1 MMLGVTA
8 LLARMRNVCRMR
20 NVSMCSAPG
29 SALEAASRAAR
40 QAAILWA
47 MILGVSAA
55 DRIMCNIFMC
65 SATGSALEAS
75 SYEYNIKLNTNVG
88 H

>member
-1 MMLGVTA
+1 MILGVTA
-8 LLARMRNVCRMR
+8 LLVCRMR
-20 NVSMCSAPG
+20 NVSMCSSLG
-29 SALEAASRAAR
+29 SALHAASRAAR
-40 QAAILWA
+40 QAVILWA

-55 DRIMCNIFMC
+55 DRIMCNVFMF